1 MTLHPANPGKLAMPL
16 GVNQQFLDGA
26 GRGCPTPFPIGGAP
40 EANRQ
45 PGHPNN
51 AAANAE

>member
-1 MTLHPANPGKLAMPL
+1 MTLHPASPGKLAMPL
-16 GVNQQFLDGA
+16 GDNQPFPVGA
-26 GRGCPTPFPIGGAP
+26 GCACPTPFPIGGAP